1 MRKKLQAKQIVSR
14 QYEKYHLCDKN
25 KIKGELKQI
34 LIVAK

>member
-1 MRKKLQAKQIVSR
+1 MRKKLQAKQIISR
-14 QYEKYHLCDKN
+14 QYEKYHY